1 MPPMTR
7 AAGYVRTSPV
17 DEEQDL
23 SAEAQR
29 ARLERD
35 IAERGW
41 QLSHVYED
49 DGPAALPWRLPG
61 LQEALEEAPNLDR
74 LVVVRFDRVATSV
87 QRAIRVLARLQDA
100 GCELVCLDQ
109 GIDTGDDSGRMLR
122 GLLEGLVPT
131 NPAAG
136 VPRAGG
142 WTSRRIR
149 RHQAEPA
156 TVIDVG
162 AGAGTP
168 ALYEAFPDAHH
179 VLIEPLVEFETALQ
193 ALVAEGRA
201 EYIPTAVGTEN
212 GETTLNVTSDLYS
225 TSALRRTAAQAAEG
239 IPRQVPITTLDAL
252 LRERQ
257 WTPPFCLKIDVEG
270 YEHAVIEGAR
280 EVLDRTELIVAE
292 VSVSR
297 RFDGALNSAELIGLM
312 SSHGF
317 EVADVVDAGVSST
330 GVHADLVFKRREAQS
345 S

>member
-1 MPPMTR
+1 MTR

-17 DEEQDL
+17 DEGQDL

-61 LQEALEEAPNLDR
+61 LQEAIEEAPSLDR

-122 GLLEGLVPT
+122 GLLEGLVPA
-131 NPAAG
+131 NPAAS

-149 RHQAEPA
+149 RHQAKPA

-179 VLIEPLVEFETALQ
+179 VLIEPLAEFETALQ
-193 ALVAEGRA
+193 ALVSEGHA
-201 EYIPTAVGTEN
+201 EYIPTAVGAEH

-252 LRERQ
+252 LRERR

-297 RFDGALNSAELIGLM
+297 RFDGALNSAELIGLIG
-312 SSHGF
+312 SHGF